1 MDYNGLTASEFF
13 HGVAEASRENTRALQ
28 QIMSLQETEGAKAQS
43 YSACG
48 SKGSNQDTMAKVDKR
63 IDLEALLSK
72 RMNDNYDYINDAYT
86 LLYGVSQLGD
96 GGICQ
101 LMSSSIYADL
111 LQWRY
116 LQCLTW
122 NDVSERLLTPVR
134 TLQQLE
140 REVFETIDEENYIE
154 KFLKNK

>member
-1 MDYNGLTASEFF
+1 MDYSGLTASEFF

-28 QIMSLQETEGAKAQS
+28 QIMSLQETEGAKTQS
-43 YSACG
+43 YSAG
-48 SKGSNQDTMAKVDKR
+48 GGKGSNQDMMAKVDKR
-63 IDLEALLSK
+63 LDLEALLSK
-72 RMNDNYDYINDAYT
+72 RMEANYDYINDAYT
-86 LLYGVSQLGD
+86 LLYGISQLGD
-96 GGICQ
+96 GGICYD
-101 LMSSSIYADL
+101 MGSIYADL